1 MEKETENNLLDE
13 FTWDEGGIFNVE
25 ETEEVTEEVVEET
38 TEKVTEDKEEVQKDT
53 IEDTVED
60 EVVEDS
66 EPLEDEGL
74 YSNLSQ
80 QMVEDGV
87 FTIDLGEETIED
99 AETFMSKVGE
109 EVDKRVKEDIGQFIQ
124 KDLKGDP
131 DAEAFIKYKLKGGS
145 TKDFFALLQSNNE
158 TPIDLDLSTEDNQ
171 NKVLKHYLMGIEG
184 KDEAE
189 AENYIDYLSS
199 NGKRKSTAEKY
210 SKKLESINQE
220 KLNKINAQ
228 KHEEALDREKEREEY
243 ITGIQ
248 TTLNDTEE
256 VSGVSFS
263 KTDKKELVNY
273 INKPLNFEGQ
283 TMTSMA
289 NDMQKVIADPKKLLL
304 LAKLLKD
311 DFDFSDFAKKAET
324 KVTKKTKNRLANIKS
339 NKKPSS
345 SKSGNLWDS
354 F

>member
-38 TEKVTEDKEEVQKDT
+38 TEEVTEEAEEVQ
-53 IEDTVED
+53 EDTVED

-99 AETFMSKVGE
+99 AETFMSKVSE

-158 TPIDLDLSTEDNQ
+158 APIDLDLSTEDNQ
-171 NKVLKHYLMGIEG
+171 NKVLKHYLMGVEG

-210 SKKLESINQE
+210 SKKLEAINQE
-220 KLNKINAQ
+220 KLDKINAQ
-228 KHEEALDREKEREEY
+228 KHQEALDREKEREEY
-243 ITGIQ
+243 IAGIQ
-248 TTLNDTEE
+248 NTLDETEE
-256 VSGVSFS
+256 VSGVSFN
-263 KTDKKELVNY
+263 KTDKKELVSY
-273 INKPLNFEGQ
+273 INKPVNFEGQ
-283 TMTSMA
+283 TMTGMA

-304 LAKLLKD
+304 LAKLLKS
-311 DFDFSDFAKKAET
+311 DFDFSEFEKKAET

-339 NKKPSS
+339 NRKPSS